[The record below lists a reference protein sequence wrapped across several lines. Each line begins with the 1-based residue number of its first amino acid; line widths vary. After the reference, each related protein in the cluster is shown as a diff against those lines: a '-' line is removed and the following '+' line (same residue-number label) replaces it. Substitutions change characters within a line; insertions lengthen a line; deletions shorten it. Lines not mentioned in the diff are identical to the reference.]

1 MRTLVAVGTVSDSS
15 MFAARVLGR
24 PRSGVTTSSRASAVV
39 PGSAFGA
46 CAGTGWGAAGRVVV
60 FATGCAPTTGMGA
73 VSGRASAVGVDAAG
87 FACDGSAGFA
97 GAAVAVF
104 ACAGFASAGAAAEA
118 SCCVFSYASS
128 TGHHDR
134 STESR
139 SFANW
144 SYISATSHSLA
155 PKSPSVEVP
164 TPVA

>member
-15 MFAARVLGR
+15 MLAARVFGS

-46 CAGTGWGAAGRVVV
+46 WAGTGCGAAGRVVV
-60 FATGCAPTTGMGA
+60 FATGCAPTTGTGA
-73 VSGRASAVGVDAAG
+73 VIGRASEAGVVVCAGVDAG
-87 FACDGSAGFA
+87 A
-97 GAAVAVF
+97 GA
-104 ACAGFASAGAAAEA
+104 GAGAAAGGVAEA
-118 SCCVFSYASS
+118 SFWVFSYASS